1 MSSSLSTSAA
11 APVMSHRQ
19 VLEALSGLL
28 LGMFVSI
35 LAGTVVS
42 TSLPRII
49 SDLNG
54 DQAAFT
60 WVVTSTLLATTVSTP
75 IWGKFADLFNRKLLI
90 QLSLILF
97 VVGSALAGFSQD
109 TATLITFRVFQ
120 GLGAGGLT
128 ALSQIIMADI
138 ISPRERGRYMGLF
151 GAVMAVGTIGGPLI
165 GGIITDT
172 LGWRWNFFVAL
183 PFAIAAIFLLQKT
196 LHLPKR
202 ERQARVRIDYLG
214 AALIAGGV
222 SLLLIWV
229 TMAGNQFEWA
239 SWNTAWMVALSVL
252 LLVAAVIVE
261 LNVADP
267 IIPMSLFKNRTFTL
281 SVIAS
286 IAVGVAMFG
295 TSVFLGQYMQL
306 ARGATPTESGLL
318 TLPMIGGLLITSTVV
333 GNLISRFGVWKPY
346 MIGGSIALAA
356 GMFLMGTIQYDT
368 NYVLV
373 SVYMFILGSGVGMVM
388 QNLVLIVQNAV
399 EIKQLGVAS
408 SGIAFFRSLG
418 GTIGVSVMGAILAS
432 QVTGLLSDKADAL
445 QAEIVKL
452 GAPGAAIA
460 ESLQSGT
467 IPRVNELPVGVRT
480 IIESVYGQAVAD
492 IFLVAAPLA
501 IVTLVAI
508 IFLPNLSLGTK
519 TAVERMAEKTT
530 AAQEAEEILVDVSTA
545 SVAVVRETG
554 RDTRIDSDAVS
565 GTDRNPR

>member
-1 MSSSLSTSAA
+1 MSSPLTVDAS
-11 APVMSHRQ
+11 APVMTHRQ
-19 VLEALSGLL
+19 VLVALSGLL

-49 SDLNG
+49 ADLNG

-90 QLSLILF
+90 QLSLVLF

-151 GAVMAVGTIGGPLI
+151 GAVMAVGTIGGPLM
-165 GGIITDT
+165 GGIITDSF
-172 LGWRWNFFVAL
+172 GWRWNFFVAL

-196 LHLPKR
+196 LHLPRRAK
-202 ERQARVRIDYLG
+202 QGKVRIDYLG
-214 AALIAGGV
+214 AALITGGV

-229 TMAGNQFEWA
+229 TMAGHQFEWA
-239 SWNTAWMVALSVL
+239 SWNTAWMVGVSL
-252 LLVAAVIVE
+252 LLLAAAVTVE
-261 LNVADP
+261 LTVADP
-267 IIPMSLFKNRTFTL
+267 IIPMSLFRNRTFTL
-281 SVIAS
+281 SVVAS

-318 TLPMIGGLLITSTVV
+318 TLPMIGGLLITSTIV

-346 MIGGSIALAA
+346 MIAGSLALAA

-368 NYVLV
+368 DYVLV
-373 SVYMFILGSGVGMVM
+373 SVYMFVLGAGVGMVM

-399 EIKQLGVAS
+399 DITQLGVAS

-418 GTIGVSVMGAILAS
+418 GTVGVSVMGAVLAG

-445 QAEIVKL
+445 QAAILKL
-452 GAPGAAIA
+452 GAPGAAVA

-467 IPRVNELPVGVRT
+467 IPRVSELPVGVRT

-501 IVTLVAI
+501 IVTLVAVL
-508 IFLPNLSLGTK
+508 FLPNLSLGTK
-519 TAVERMAEKTT
+519 TAVERMAEKKSP
-530 AAQEAEEILVDVSTA
+530 AVEAEEILVDVSTA
-545 SVAVVRETG
+545 SVAVVPDAMHG
-554 RDTRIDSDAVS
+554 RARTADAAR
-565 GTDRNPR
+565 DN